1 MTTYTVSWRDRDDT
15 GHKIT
20 VHSIRAAQLLLTNVQ
35 RTGFYDIR
43 LTRNQRTFNTIVI
56 ALDGQPRKV

>member
-20 VHSIRAAQLLLTNVQ
+20 VHSLRAAQLVMANVSG
-35 RTGFYDIR
+35 TFYEVR
-43 LTRNQRTFNTIVI
+43 LTRNTRSFNTVVLT
-56 ALDGQPRKV
+56 LDGQPRKV